1 MPFTA
6 TWNFGHH
13 IAIGVEPNVGF
24 GASDVIAWWS
34 PHTWRLY
41 VHVLHQS
48 AFVESGHGVVD
59 FGVEK
64 LRPSI
69 LLTTYKSERRMLVK
83 ELDDVSCWN
92 GW

>member
-6 TWNFGHH
+6 VRDFGHD
-13 IAIGVEPNVGF
+13 IAVGVEPNVGF
-24 GASDVIAWWS
+24 GASDVIAWRS
-34 PHTWRLY
+34 PRARRLN

-48 AFVESGHGVVD
+48 ALVESGDGVVD

-69 LLTTYKSERRMLVK
+69 LLTTYKKTNE
-83 ELDDVSCWN
+83 ECW
-92 GW
+92 